1 MSIAVT
7 ATKNALAAAYGGLG
21 NWISLHNSDPG
32 TTGTGE
38 ATGGTPAYARKATAW
53 GSSVNGVVTGSQ
65 VAIDAAAGTY
75 TFAGIWSAVTGGTFV
90 DKIAISSTTLGAQGQ
105 VQVTPSYTQ
114 T

>member
-7 ATKNALAAAYGGLG
+7 ATKNALASAYVALG
-21 NWISLHNSDPG
+21 NWISLHVSDPG
-32 TTGTGE
+32 TTGAGE
-38 ATGGTPAYARKATAW
+38 ATGGTPAYARKQTSW
-53 GSSVNGVVTGSQ
+53 GAPTNGVATGSQ

-75 TFAGIWSAVTGGTFV
+75 PWAGIWSAASGGTFV
-90 DKIAISSTTLGAQGQ
+90 DKIAIASTTLGAQGQ